1 MSYDC
6 ANDRS
11 EIYLKE
17 MKMIDEEKIKSS
29 LKEFIGEENLQWLR
43 NEFTKDN
50 LCLIYGSSGGWCGV
64 QMRNFIRDKHKE
76 IDEYFKSIDEGD
88 WYAKFEDW
96 FHPIVE
102 EVVYGSN

>member
-1 MSYDC
+1 
-6 ANDRS
+6 
-11 EIYLKE
+11 
-17 MKMIDEEKIKSS
+17 MIDEEKIKAS

-50 LCLIYGSSGGWCGV
+50 LCLIYGSSCGWCGV

-76 IDEYFKSIDEGD
+76 IDEYFKSVDEGD

>member
-1 MSYDC
+1 
-6 ANDRS
+6 
-11 EIYLKE
+11 
-17 MKMIDEEKIKSS
+17 MKMIDEEKIKAS

-43 NEFTKDN
+43 NEFTEDN
-50 LCLIYGSSGGWCGV
+50 LCLIYTSRGCWCGV

-76 IDEYFKSIDEGD
+76 IDEYFKSVEEGD

-102 EVVYGSN
+102 EVVYGGN